1 MNIKKIS
8 LYILLTIAT
17 IFIASCGENKDEKEN
32 TIVIGME
39 LNFPPFEM
47 KDSYG
52 KPYGISKD
60 IADSFGE
67 FMHKK
72 VVIKDMKF
80 EGLIPALKTGKID
93 MIISSL
99 SITDRRK
106 KSIDFSEPYAMFTMF
121 ALTNQDV
128 NLLKMNTPKH
138 RIVVKA
144 GTTAEYI
151 AWQFFPKAQHDIVSD
166 MNAAVLEVLQG
177 KADFTFYDALTIYQ
191 YWKKYKGR
199 LYMQEYKGHETPIA
213 AGFRKDEAELRENFN
228 RWLAKAKRDQFFEKE
243 GEKHLKEMKDAF
255 KDKNYNF
262 FFDMHK

>member
-8 LYILLTIAT
+8 LYILLTIST
-17 IFIASCGENKDEKEN
+17 LFIVSCGGKDKKDD

-47 KDSYG
+47 KDNYG

-67 FMHKK
+67 FTGKK
-72 VVIKDMKF
+72 IVIKDMKF

-99 SITDRRK
+99 SITDKRK
-106 KSIDFSEPYAMFTMF
+106 KAIDFSNPYAMFTMF
-121 ALTNQDV
+121 ALTNKDITS
-128 NLLKMNTPKH
+128 LTKMNSPKH

-151 AWQFFPKAQHDIVSD
+151 AWQYFPKAQHDIVSD
-166 MNAAVLEVLQG
+166 MNSAVLEVLQG
-177 KADFTFYDALTIYQ
+177 KADFTFYDALTIYK
-191 YWKKYKGR
+191 YWKKNKSR
-199 LYMQEYKGHETPIA
+199 LYMLEYKGHETPIA
-213 AGFRKDEAELRENFN
+213 AGFRKDEQKLKADFN
-228 RWLAKAKRDQFFEKE
+228 AWLVKAKSEQFFEHE
-243 GEKHLKEMKDAF
+243 GEKHLKEMKEAF
-255 KDKNYNF
+255 ENNNYNF
-262 FFDMHK
+262 FFDLHK